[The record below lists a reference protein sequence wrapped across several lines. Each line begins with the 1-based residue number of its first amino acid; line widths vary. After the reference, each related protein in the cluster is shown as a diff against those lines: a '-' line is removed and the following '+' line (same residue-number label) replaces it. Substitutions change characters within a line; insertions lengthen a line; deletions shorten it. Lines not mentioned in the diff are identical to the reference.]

1 MCIERLFAGLSCI
14 LNLYLAIY
22 RTVLNNCTTS
32 GYSQGFCPISPNPNS
47 PNVNKVVT
55 YDVLWRKCSPLK
67 YLFAYF
73 GRAEFCDL
81 IQSS

>member
-1 MCIERLFAGLSCI
+1 VTVFVSCQLRVQNYFCSVGLAVGDDS
-14 LNLYLAIY
+14 LAEQPM
-22 RTVLNNCTTS
+22 V
-32 GYSQGFCPISPNPNS
+32 
-47 PNVNKVVT
+47 
-55 YDVLWRKCSPLK
+55 WRKCSPLRHS